1 LGQAL
6 VRVGNREWGMDSEYP
21 MTKNKGRVGI
31 RREKQ
36 GRGGRRREW
45 LKREI

>member
-1 LGQAL
+1 
-6 VRVGNREWGMDSEYP
+6 M
-21 MTKNKGRVGI
+21 GRAG
-31 RREKQ
+31 RRKEKQ